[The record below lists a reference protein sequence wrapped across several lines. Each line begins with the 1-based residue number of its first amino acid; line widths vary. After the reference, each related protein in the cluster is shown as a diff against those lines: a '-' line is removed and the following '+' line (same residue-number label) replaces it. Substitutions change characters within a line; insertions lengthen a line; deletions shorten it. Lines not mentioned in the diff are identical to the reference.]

1 MQKHFIFL
9 SNPFEFKNLTAL
21 ELVKII
27 PLNLESSISSC
38 SILLIDYK
46 GKCETL

>member
-1 MQKHFIFL
+1 MFL

-27 PLNLESSISSC
+27 PLNSERFIFS
-38 SILLIDYK
+38 
-46 GKCETL
+46 